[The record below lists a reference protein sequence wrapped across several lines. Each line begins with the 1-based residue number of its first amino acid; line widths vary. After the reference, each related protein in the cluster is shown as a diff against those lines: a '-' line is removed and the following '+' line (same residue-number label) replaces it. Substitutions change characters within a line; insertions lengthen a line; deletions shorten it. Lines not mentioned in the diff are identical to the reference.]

1 MSYTTI
7 TRIDDQASTMQRN
20 LDVKAAYQAAMRPE
34 MKVGPNRWHVMMYYH
49 AKTQLEGLAPGQC
62 IDIAWQD
69 PSPNPEEEVVRISI
83 MRQVDRQALQGDRQA
98 LQGDQVVP
106 HVPALPLHLL
116 PQYDDQPNDK
126 DQDKDQH
133 DRPALKRNRM
143 H

>member
-7 TRIDDQASTMQRN
+7 TRIDDQPPIMQYN

-83 MRQVDRQALQGDRQA
+83 MRQALRGDRQ
-98 LQGDQVVP
+98 DQ
-106 HVPALPLHLL
+106 

-133 DRPALKRNRM
+133 DRPAQKRNRM

>member
-7 TRIDDQASTMQRN
+7 TRIDDQPPTMLCN
-20 LDVKAAYQAAMRPE
+20 LSVKDAYQAAMRPE
-34 MKVGPNRWHVMMYYH
+34 MKVGPNRWHVMMYYY

-83 MRQVDRQALQGDRQA
+83 MRQVDQGVP
-98 LQGDQVVP
+98 QGDQV
-106 HVPALPLHLL
+106 
-116 PQYDDQPNDK
+116 PQDMDNDQPDEPP
-126 DQDKDQH
+126 QDDA
-133 DRPALKRNRM
+133 PAQKRNRI

>member
-7 TRIDDQASTMQRN
+7 TRIDDDPPTMQCN

-83 MRQVDRQALQGDRQA
+83 MRQGDHQVEQQGH
-98 LQGDQVVP
+98 DQ
-106 HVPALPLHLL
+106 
-116 PQYDDQPNDK
+116 PQIRDQPQDDDQPNDK
-126 DQDKDQH
+126 DHDKDQH

>member
-7 TRIDDQASTMQRN
+7 TRIDDDPPIMQCN

-34 MKVGPNRWHVMMYYH
+34 MKVGPNRWHVMMYYY

-83 MRQVDRQALQGDRQA
+83 MRQVDQGDHQVPQGDRQ
-98 LQGDQVVP
+98 VP
-106 HVPALPLHLL
+106 
-116 PQYDDQPNDK
+116 QDMDNDQPDEPP
-126 DQDKDQH
+126 QDDA
-133 DRPALKRNRM
+133 PAQKRNRM
-143 H
+143 Y